1 MRAGT
6 PAQHLHASR
15 WGVRPPG
22 APCPTLVFSLTSAA
36 VPACASA
43 AAWCLS
49 CLGLLSGHSW
59 GSLHSCSPG
68 VGKPFALLPQHFVYS
83 LTVPSLSHIVG
94 HWPCA
99 ARSMGHTV
107 FYSVLCKARP
117 QLPSCPLCSQSC
129 FSSAEIFRQ
138 RTWEVASLPIH
149 PFPCRHHAGLS
160 LFPVASGRDL
170 LGPQSSVL
178 GPSRP

>member
-43 AAWCLS
+43 ASWCLS

-117 QLPSCPLCSQSC
+117 
-129 FSSAEIFRQ
+129 
-138 RTWEVASLPIH
+138 TASVLS
-149 PFPCRHHAGLS
+149 S
-160 LFPVASGRDL
+160 LFPVVFFFSRNLQAADL
-170 LGPQSSVL
+170 GGCILTHPPLPLQTPCRALPVSCGFWP
-178 GPSRP
+178 